1 MWRVREIQLMQ
12 TSSWRDFSCQLE
24 LDKRAELFT
33 ETIENNKKQ
42 NSRSRARH
50 EIRKVALEVIRM
62 LKIFNPGRRIKS

>member
-1 MWRVREIQLMQ
+1 MWRVREIQLMH
-12 TSSWRDFSCQLE
+12 TSSWRDSNCQLE

-42 NSRSRARH
+42 NLRSRAPH

-62 LKIFNPGRRIKS
+62 